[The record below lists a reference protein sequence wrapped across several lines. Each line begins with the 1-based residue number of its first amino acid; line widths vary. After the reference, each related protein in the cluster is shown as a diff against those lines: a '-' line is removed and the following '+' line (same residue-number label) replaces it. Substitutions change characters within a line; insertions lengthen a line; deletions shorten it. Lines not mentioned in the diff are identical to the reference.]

1 MEIKQLEPLCE
12 EAFLSH
18 IKCTDIFIWSNIQSL
33 LAPVLVSSHTI
44 FQEKKQKKK
53 KKTKQQML
61 FISYTD
67 FFLLPAASKSKA
79 NENQANE
86 EDINLDILKTGRLW
100 GLTHF
105 CSFMSE
111 AKLLL

>member
-44 FQEKKQKKK
+44 FQEKK
-53 KKTKQQML
+53 TKENSKCCL
-61 FISYTD
+61 SATLTFSSY
-67 FFLLPAASKSKA
+67 LLH
-79 NENQANE
+79 
-86 EDINLDILKTGRLW
+86 LK
-100 GLTHF
+100 
-105 CSFMSE
+105 
-111 AKLLL
+111 AKLMRTKRMRKTLIWTF

>member
-53 KKTKQQML
+53 TKNKT
-61 FISYTD
+61 
-67 FFLLPAASKSKA
+67 A
-79 NENQANE
+79 NVVYQ
-86 EDINLDILKTGRLW
+86 L
-100 GLTHF
+100 H
-105 CSFMSE
+105 
-111 AKLLL
+111 

>member
-53 KKTKQQML
+53 QNKTANVVYQLHWL
-61 FISYTD
+61 F
-67 FFLLPAASKSKA
+67 P
-79 NENQANE
+79 
-86 EDINLDILKTGRLW
+86 
-100 GLTHF
+100 LT
-105 CSFMSE
+105 CCI
-111 AKLLL
+111 

>member
-53 KKTKQQML
+53 ETKQQML

-79 NENQANE
+79 NENQAN
-86 EDINLDILKTGRLW
+86 
-100 GLTHF
+100 
-105 CSFMSE
+105 
-111 AKLLL
+111 